1 MVRFDETMKQVFQH
15 CKQMLD
21 LPDTGVREINRL
33 VEKAIFS
40 NAACP
45 SPLLKFYYQLCENLG
60 LEFCNREMLT
70 LDQNVFKMYVTK
82 LLHAHEYHLKTTRK
96 AAVRESLA
104 FMQEQFASVRSML

>member
-1 MVRFDETMKQVFQH
+1 MIDCGVNQQSLDPIEQKAEQAQIESMVRFDETMKQVFQH

-21 LPDTGVREINRL
+21 LPNTGVREINRL

-70 LDQNVFKMYVTK
+70 LDQNVFK
-82 LLHAHEYHLKTTRK
+82 
-96 AAVRESLA
+96 
-104 FMQEQFASVRSML
+104 

>member
-1 MVRFDETMKQVFQH
+1 MQDAPGDQDMIDCGVNQQSLDPIEQKAEQAQIESMVRFDETMKQVFQH

-21 LPDTGVREINRL
+21 LPNTGVREINRL

-70 LDQNVFKMYVTK
+70 LDQNVFK
-82 LLHAHEYHLKTTRK
+82 
-96 AAVRESLA
+96 
-104 FMQEQFASVRSML
+104 

>member
-21 LPDTGVREINRL
+21 LPNTGVREINRL

-45 SPLLKFYYQLCENLG
+45 SPLLKYYYQLCENLG

-70 LDQNVFKMYVTK
+70 LDQNVFK
-82 LLHAHEYHLKTTRK
+82 
-96 AAVRESLA
+96 
-104 FMQEQFASVRSML
+104 